1 MAENN
6 NLIPTE
12 PDWDGTP
19 MSRSEEILYSII
31 HTEEWD
37 GTPMSRGEYF
47 LVQLKDAIE
56 NISMMDIKGTVPT
69 VADLPSTGNKKGDVY
84 SVGPE
89 EQINKPEYYW
99 DGEAWQYLGQIVDLS
114 GYLPLTGGTMS
125 GPLVFNDDDTY
136 LSLDVNNNRNIK
148 TKIQSSS
155 STEIYAADLQFT
167 VTGDGITSIGNSAF
181 QRYEAFRFD
190 DNSKATTL
198 NGDTTTVKG
207 NTSLTIKGH
216 VTNNTDT
223 NTIALTSNGI
233 SETTSKSVSITGT
246 EGVNI
251 SSTANVSVSGVG
263 GSLAS
268 NSSGI
273 VINASKELDLYSSNG
288 PTRIY
293 TTNANC
299 EINHYGNTGSMSI
312 NAANAPININA
323 QHNTIYVNGYGN
335 VETTAQYGNVVS
347 TAYGNATINAQNGN
361 VIIGAGNSITLSAI
375 NVTLN
380 GNPLRST
387 VLLTQ
392 AEYDAIVTKDPNVVY
407 NIYEPDEE
415 EGE

>member
-12 PDWDGTP
+12 PDWDGAP

-125 GPLVFNDDDTY
+125 GDLNFNIGGTTVRVGANGSY
-136 LSLDVNNNRNIK
+136 PVVVGGGTNNAPF
-148 TKIQSSS
+148 
-155 STEIYAADLQFT
+155 EI
-167 VTGDGITSIGNSAF
+167 VG
-181 QRYEAFRFD
+181 
-190 DNSKATTL
+190 L
-198 NGDTTTVKG
+198 NGLNLIPNNGSV
-207 NTSLTIKGH
+207 TIGRGAYP
-216 VTNNTDT
+216 
-223 NTIALTSNGI
+223 ALTSNGNVTSVWGGNSMEVKSPI
-233 SETTSKSVSITGT
+233 STTIKGHENNGADTNTITLDSTGITETTLAKKVVTTATGIELGTTSVDNT
-246 EGVNI
+246 
-251 SSTANVSVSGVG
+251 VSVSTPLKKLSVSSPVQMDVNSG
-263 GSLAS
+263 GNL
-268 NSSGI
+268 N
-273 VINASKELDLYSSNG
+273 V
-288 PTRIY
+288 T
-293 TTNANC
+293 
-299 EINHYGNTGSMSI
+299 
-312 NAANAPININA
+312 
-323 QHNTIYVNGYGN
+323 GYGN
-335 VETTAQYGNVVS
+335 VAVTA
-347 TAYGNATINAQNGN
+347 TAGEAKLIGRSAALIAQNGSVSVASSLGD
-361 VIIGAGNSITLSAI
+361 VIVGAGNSITLSAM

-392 AEYDAIVTKDPNVVY
+392 AEYDVIVTKDPNVVY